1 MIYPG
6 CTLTLMEKNKNM
18 DYRNDSF
25 SQGSKVIVHNND
37 ITRAMRKLKKKL
49 LEAGLMQELRD
60 REAFQSKGTKARI
73 AKMAA
78 IRRYKKLK
86 TKKEE

>member
-1 MIYPG
+1 
-6 CTLTLMEKNKNM
+6 MEKNKNM
-18 DYRNDSF
+18 DYRNDFF
-25 SQGSKVIVHNND
+25 SHGSKVIVHNND

-49 LEAGLMQELRD
+49 LEDGVMQELRD
-60 REAFQSKGTKARI
+60 REAFQSKGAKARM

>member
-1 MIYPG
+1 
-6 CTLTLMEKNKNM
+6 M

-25 SQGSKVIVHNND
+25 SQGSKIIVHNND
-37 ITRAMRKLKKKL
+37 IGRAMRKLKKKL
-49 LEAGLMQELRD
+49 LEDGIMQDLRD
-60 REAFQSKGTKARI
+60 REFFQTKGTKKRI

-78 IRRYKKLK
+78 IRRYKKLQ

>member
-6 CTLTLMEKNKNM
+6 YTLTLMEKNKNM

-37 ITRAMRKLKKKL
+37 ISRAMRKLKKKL
-49 LEAGLMQELRD
+49 LEDGIMQDLRD
-60 REAFQSKGTKARI
+60 REFFQTKGTKKRI

-78 IRRYKKLK
+78 IRRYKKLQ